1 LHLYPFKIATF
12 LVPKDTRSILSNRM
26 PRIKGKNF
34 SKKGEMWQKIYN
46 WGLDP
51 LKKSSET
58 PGI

>member
-1 LHLYPFKIATF
+1 
-12 LVPKDTRSILSNRM
+12 M